1 MPDFEEGRTTVD
13 SHFDAMSAPR
23 ILGWSDINYSVGVS
37 VKRGCFSRTQHK
49 RKPVLHKIS
58 GRVNTGE
65 MCALMGPSG
74 SGKTSL
80 LSVLAGRLPDVG
92 RVDNGTV
99 LFDGQTPDKSFQ
111 RLCGFVFQDDLLMAA
126 LTVRETV
133 EFAAKLRLPQ
143 EFGDAV
149 RDERVRTILEALAL
163 VDCADTLIGS
173 EKRRGVSGGERKR
186 AAVAVELIAQPPLL
200 FLDEPT
206 SGLDA
211 ATALLLVRALR
222 GFVEQGTMVIAS
234 VHQPRSNIFAAFDK
248 LVLLASG
255 RTAYFGAAGGL
266 GCA

>member
-1 MPDFEEGRTTVD
+1 
-13 SHFDAMSAPR
+13 MSAPR

-133 EFAAKLRLPQ
+133 EFARKCCSM
-143 EFGDAV
+143 
-149 RDERVRTILEALAL
+149 
-163 VDCADTLIGS
+163 VDI
-173 EKRRGVSGGERKR
+173 V
-186 AAVAVELIAQPPLL
+186 L
-200 FLDEPT
+200 FLST
-206 SGLDA
+206 
-211 ATALLLVRALR
+211 RA
-222 GFVEQGTMVIAS
+222 
-234 VHQPRSNIFAAFDK
+234 
-248 LVLLASG
+248 
-255 RTAYFGAAGGL
+255 
-266 GCA
+266 